1 MSYNHSKSIFLGDI
15 PIGKSFFFRI
25 ENALLV
31 SNKNDIIEIVS
42 FNDNLE
48 NDLKSYCI
56 FKGETFLDKK
66 KNKELY
72 SYYIKKKS
80 NDNFPKFE
88 SDINRLES
96 NPPLNIGLAPRN
108 SLPEEGSPDYGFD
121 LNYKEDLWNNNIS
134 KLYEESKKTQW
145 NTSADIEWD
154 NIPNYDKDMEF
165 AIAQIMTYLTEN
177 EFSALYVPSK
187 FIAKV
192 SPYFYEI
199 PVFLSSL
206 INDEARHIEAFIKRA
221 NINGMGVQY
230 SSIITQNS
238 LYTLY
243 AENNYIKSSFLL
255 HVMGEG
261 TFVDLLSFLEKYTKD
276 EPTQK
281 LFRLVRIDE
290 TRHVRYGTNHIKEV
304 LKHNPNKVN
313 ILKEAVFKRKEYLDE
328 LNGESTLLIESMA
341 FLAGGGTSY
350 NQYKNGM
357 ELVSELKNQMHENRV
372 QRLVE
377 IGIDEDLAVDIS
389 KKHTPNFM

>member
-1 MSYNHSKSIFLGDI
+1 
-15 PIGKSFFFRI
+15 
-25 ENALLV
+25 
-31 SNKNDIIEIVS
+31 
-42 FNDNLE
+42 
-48 NDLKSYCI
+48 
-56 FKGETFLDKK
+56 
-66 KNKELY
+66 
-72 SYYIKKKS
+72 
-80 NDNFPKFE
+80 
-88 SDINRLES
+88 
-96 NPPLNIGLAPRN
+96 
-108 SLPEEGSPDYGFD
+108 
-121 LNYKEDLWNNNIS
+121 
-134 KLYEESKKTQW
+134 
-145 NTSADIEWD
+145 
-154 NIPNYDKDMEF
+154 
-165 AIAQIMTYLTEN
+165 MTYLTEN

-261 TFVDLLSFLEKYTKD
+261 TFLDLLSFLEKYTKD

-281 LFRLVRIDE
+281 LLRLVRIDE
-290 TRHVRYGTNHIKEV
+290 TRHVRYGTNHIKEI

-372 QRLVE
+372 QRLTE

>member
-31 SNKNDIIEIVS
+31 SNKDDIIEIVS

-221 NINGMGVQY
+221 NINGMEFNILQSLLKILY
-230 SSIITQNS
+230 I
-238 LYTLY
+238 LYTPK
-243 AENNYIKSSFLL
+243 I
-255 HVMGEG
+255 
-261 TFVDLLSFLEKYTKD
+261 
-276 EPTQK
+276 
-281 LFRLVRIDE
+281 I
-290 TRHVRYGTNHIKEV
+290 I
-304 LKHNPNKVN
+304 
-313 ILKEAVFKRKEYLDE
+313 
-328 LNGESTLLIESMA
+328 
-341 FLAGGGTSY
+341 
-350 NQYKNGM
+350 
-357 ELVSELKNQMHENRV
+357 
-372 QRLVE
+372 
-377 IGIDEDLAVDIS
+377 
-389 KKHTPNFM
+389 

>member
-1 MSYNHSKSIFLGDI
+1 MTC
-15 PIGKSFFFRI
+15 
-25 ENALLV
+25 
-31 SNKNDIIEIVS
+31 II
-42 FNDNLE
+42 
-48 NDLKSYCI
+48 
-56 FKGETFLDKK
+56 
-66 KNKELY
+66 
-72 SYYIKKKS
+72 
-80 NDNFPKFE
+80 
-88 SDINRLES
+88 
-96 NPPLNIGLAPRN
+96 
-108 SLPEEGSPDYGFD
+108 
-121 LNYKEDLWNNNIS
+121 KEDLWNNNIS

-145 NTSADIEWD
+145 NTSVDIDWN

-261 TFVDLLSFLEKYTKD
+261 TFLDLLSFLEKYTKD

-281 LFRLVRIDE
+281 LLRLVRIDE
-290 TRHVRYGTNHIKEV
+290 TRHVRYGTNHIKEI

-372 QRLVE
+372 QRLTE